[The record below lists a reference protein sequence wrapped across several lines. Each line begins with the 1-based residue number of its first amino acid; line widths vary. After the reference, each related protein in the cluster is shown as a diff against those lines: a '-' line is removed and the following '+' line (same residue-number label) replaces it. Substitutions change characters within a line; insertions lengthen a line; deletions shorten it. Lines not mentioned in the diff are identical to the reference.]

1 MKETG
6 RQALDPDIKK
16 SEATALRKLWDD
28 KPRSVRGTQ
37 EVFGEKYQ
45 LGSQS
50 VVGQYLRGE
59 IPLNLK
65 AALAFSEGLG
75 CNIADFSPRLAA
87 EIESFANLQAEEE
100 HVDDFTDVRRLSIR
114 VAAGHGQV
122 PCLEEELGSLKFRR
136 DFLRSVGVSE
146 SNAVVVSVKGASME
160 PTIADGAALLINR
173 ANREPRSN
181 GIYVFYRPDD
191 GLVVKRVVYS
201 GGQWIARSDNDDR
214 ELYPDFPFEDGY
226 EVIGRAVWMG
236 AKL

>member
-1 MKETG
+1 MSEIKRKIVRTPLTDEQLAEAAALKRLYETSCHG
-6 RQALDPDIKK
+6 LSQ
-16 SEATALRKLWDD
+16 SEFGARHNIGSQGAVWQYLNGKTALN
-28 KPRSVRGTQ
+28 VR
-37 EVFGEKYQ
+37 
-45 LGSQS
+45 
-50 VVGQYLRGE
+50 
-59 IPLNLK
+59 
-65 AALAFSEGLG
+65 AASSFAEGLQ
-75 CNIADFSPRLAA
+75 CAVSDFSPRLST
-87 EIESFANLQAEEE
+87 EIESLARNVSDEESVDFA
-100 HVDDFTDVRRLSIR
+100 DVRRLSIR

-146 SNAVVVSVKGASME
+146 ANAVVVSVKGASME

-191 GLVVKRVVYS
+191 GLVVKRVVFS
-201 GGQWIARSDNDDR
+201 GGRWVARSDNDDR

-236 AKL
+236 TRL